1 MKFSVLIPVY
11 AKEKASYFDQSLK
24 SIVQQTLLPDEIV
37 IVEDG
42 SLGRELDEVIV
53 KYVKLYKELF
63 KIVRLK
69 TQSGLGKALNAGLM
83 ECSYDIV
90 ARMDS
95 DDICLTCRFEKQI
108 SLFENNEDIHA
119 VGAWTGEFDGDPC
132 RIESVKALPEKYD
145 EILRYAKSR
154 NPLNHMTVM
163 FRKSSVIQSGN
174 YLPSEGNEDYYLW
187 VRMLLKKYRLV
198 NIPEILVLARADSGM
213 FRRRGGIR
221 YVKSQIRLEKEFLSL
236 GFINKQEY
244 IKNILVRVCVGL
256 FPAVIRQKFYKKF
269 LREDNNI
276 INKIHVEYSED
287 KYNIKYK

>member
-11 AKEKASYFDQSLK
+11 AKEKPSYFDQSLK

-42 SLGRELDEVIV
+42 SLGRELDEVID
-53 KYVKLYKELF
+53 KYVKLYKDLF

-69 TQSGLGKALNAGLM
+69 TQSGLGKALNEGILQ
-83 ECSYDIV
+83 CSHDIV

-95 DDICLTCRFEKQI
+95 DDICLPCRFEKQI
-108 SLFENNEDIHA
+108 CVFENNEDIHA
-119 VGAWTGEFDGDPC
+119 AGAWTGEFCDDPC
-132 RIESVKALPEKYD
+132 RIVSVKALPEKYD
-145 EILRYAKSR
+145 EIIRYAKSR

-163 FRKSSVIQSGN
+163 FRKSSVIEAGN

-187 VRMLLKKYRLV
+187 VRMLIKKYRLV

-221 YVKSQIRLEKEFLSL
+221 YIKSQIRLEKEFLSS
-236 GFINKQEY
+236 GFINIWEFL
-244 IKNILVRVCVGL
+244 KNVFVRICVGL
-256 FPAVIRQKFYKKF
+256 LPAALRRKFYNKF
-269 LREDNNI
+269 LREGHDLA
-276 INKIHVEYSED
+276 NKIHVEFCDD
-287 KYNIKYK
+287 KYHIKC